1 MKWGREKCFKMG
13 EGNDGAQ
20 NEDGFGVTQVEW
32 SIGGA
37 SSSDG
42 ETSRETC
49 FVFFVFWLAGL
60 AFIKA

>member
-1 MKWGREKCFKMG
+1 MKWGREKCLKMG

-20 NEDGFGVTQVEW
+20 KEDGFGVTQVEW

-42 ETSRETC
+42 ETLRC
-49 FVFFVFWLAGL
+49 FFIFWLAGL
-60 AFIKA
+60 ASIKA

>member
-20 NEDGFGVTQVEW
+20 KEDGFGVTQVEW

-42 ETSRETC
+42 ETSWETC
-49 FVFFVFWLAGL
+49 FCFFYFLASRVS
-60 AFIKA
+60 FF